1 MKSCKYIRICKEV
14 KYYRMRHY
22 VIDTVWGRYLA
33 DSGAK
38 TPPICTWEHVFGRVR
53 CKNTPLL
60 HLEAGFRA
68 AQVQKHPL
76 FAPGARGVTICDT
89 PLLQYWLCRNVC
101 LYRTR
106 CSISQC
112 PLWRPRMPMLSLQG
126 FKPIR
131 LTYKSE
137 QFCGVSARE
146 SRRINL

>member
-1 MKSCKYIRICKEV
+1 MNLRNHEKLQIYSHMQGGEV
-14 KYYRMRHY
+14 LP
-22 VIDTVWGRYLA
+22 DATLCNRY
-33 DSGAK
+33 GMGQ
-38 TPPICTWEHVFGRVR
+38 VFGRLR

-60 HLEAGFRA
+60 HLEAGFRP
-68 AQVQKHPL
+68 AQVQKYPL

-137 QFCGVSARE
+137 HLENKFVILYTETENR
-146 SRRINL
+146 